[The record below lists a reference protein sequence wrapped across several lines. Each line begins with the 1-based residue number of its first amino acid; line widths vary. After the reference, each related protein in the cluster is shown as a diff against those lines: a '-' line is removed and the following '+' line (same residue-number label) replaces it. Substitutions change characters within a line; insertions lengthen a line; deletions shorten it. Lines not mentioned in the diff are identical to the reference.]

1 MMQTVGQELEKRA
14 CSIQQLHFTTLKNMS
29 LSYFLPKFSN
39 KGLSKKKY
47 NEKLHVS
54 NFRNIPLYLTEC
66 LKMIFKY
73 PSLAFSVVSIT
84 PQDFL

>member
-1 MMQTVGQELEKRA
+1 MLMMQTVGQGLEKRA

-29 LSYFLPKFSN
+29 LSYFLPKISN
-39 KGLSKKKY
+39 KGLSKKKKKY

-66 LKMIFKY
+66 LKMIFK
-73 PSLAFSVVSIT
+73 
-84 PQDFL
+84 